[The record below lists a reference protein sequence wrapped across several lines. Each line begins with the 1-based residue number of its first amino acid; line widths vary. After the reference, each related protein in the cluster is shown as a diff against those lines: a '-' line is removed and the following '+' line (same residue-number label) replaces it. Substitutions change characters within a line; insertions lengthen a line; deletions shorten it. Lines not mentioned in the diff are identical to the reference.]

1 VLRNRGGSSFALTEN
16 KEDDVRARL
25 MFMLIVALT
34 GDAAECAAASF
45 AARLGGVRIRNRKM
59 GIRQLPLYGS
69 RMSDGVSQ
77 S

>member
-1 VLRNRGGSSFALTEN
+1 
-16 KEDDVRARL
+16 
-25 MFMLIVALT
+25 MLIVALT